1 MFGFTFARSN
11 LASVRSEYNLLFA
24 FLIVMSS
31 QCSALSFVFT
41 LSSALSHRLTRPW
54 TCRNKLGPGWLDLLR
69 LRKKMLNE
77 SNTPALLNSV
87 VTLWDVFVMFSKSN
101 FWGEICLSCSPAV
114 CPLVGLRSCCYV
126 WMSSP
131 YLLSELQKI
140 LEFSQLTA
148 FHILYYTTPLAG

>member
-54 TCRNKLGPGWLDLLR
+54 TCRNKLGPGWLDLSR

-77 SNTPALLNSV
+77 SNTPALLNSA
-87 VTLWDVFVMFSKSN
+87 VTLWDVFLMFSKSN
-101 FWGEICLSCSPAV
+101 FWGGRTVSVVLQLFVLWLGCDHVAMCE
-114 CPLVGLRSCCYV
+114 CPLPTCFQNCSASTAPNPGSVGKKY
-126 WMSSP
+126 SS
-131 YLLSELQKI
+131 
-140 LEFSQLTA
+140 
-148 FHILYYTTPLAG
+148 